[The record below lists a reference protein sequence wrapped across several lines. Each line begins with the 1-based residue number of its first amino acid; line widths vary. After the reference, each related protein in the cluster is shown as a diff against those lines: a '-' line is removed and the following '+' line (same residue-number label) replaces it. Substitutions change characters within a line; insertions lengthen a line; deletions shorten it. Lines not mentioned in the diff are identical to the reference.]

1 MARWVSSGS
10 IEAAPIAPIT
20 VTIDSCDRCDAN
32 YSLDPGIDKI
42 LDDAFQREY
51 DKR

>member
-1 MARWVSSGS
+1 MSLSSGGGPPHLYMKVAS
-10 IEAAPIAPIT
+10 
-20 VTIDSCDRCDAN
+20 CDAN